1 MTDKKLLS
9 DHFTPWSA
17 SPYHLLHPFMQSIMP
32 TTILVLGHIEKG
44 KQNLEHFTS
53 NKTKTSKHQTF
64 WENVWVW
71 LNFFFGFPSCFVLL
85 LFEMDKQK
93 TIVFCFLHGY
103 YQSRYQKAKKLQ
115 VLFGFWDFSMQKT
128 TPNILKSQWFFDI
141 LIDHIHYKKQNTT
154 VFCFSISNKKQLGK
168 PPKTFESKPNI
179 LSKVFFVV
187 ARVLCFLFGLSFD
200 SHGCH
205 LCPYA
210 CLPYRSWEVKLWPAF
225 LTQELA
231 HYVRLSLA

>member
-1 MTDKKLLS
+1 MFGFD
-9 DHFTPWSA
+9 
-17 SPYHLLHPFMQSIMP
+17 SI
-32 TTILVLGHIEKG
+32 
-44 KQNLEHFTS
+44 
-53 NKTKTSKHQTF
+53 
-64 WENVWVW
+64 
-71 LNFFFGFPSCFVLL
+71 FFFGFPSCFVYCLKWTNKKQ
-85 LFEMDKQK
+85 LFF
-93 TIVFCFLHGY
+93 VFCMGIIN
-103 YQSRYQKAKKLQ
+103 QDIKKQKKLQ

-179 LSKVFFVV
+179 LSKVFFVLLEFFV
-187 ARVLCFLFGLSFD
+187 FCLVCLLI
-200 SHGCH
+200 HMVCH

-231 HYVRLSLA
+231 HYVRLSLAHPAMFMHLKISCFNAFLLYL